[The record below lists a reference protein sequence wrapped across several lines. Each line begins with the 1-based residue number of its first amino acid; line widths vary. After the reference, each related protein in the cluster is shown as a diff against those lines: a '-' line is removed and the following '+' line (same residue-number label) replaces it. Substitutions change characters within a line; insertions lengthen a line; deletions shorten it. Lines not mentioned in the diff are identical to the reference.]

1 MLEWRKIIIDGI
13 ETNYSVSNE
22 GEVKNDKTNRKMTL
36 GFHQGYRTVGLKVNG
51 KNKGLRVHRLVANAF
66 IPNPEK
72 KPYVNHI
79 DGNRGNNKLE
89 NLEWV
94 TPSENTQHAV
104 RIGLMVPSRE
114 RSVIQ
119 FGLDGKRIAEFK
131 SISEACRI
139 TSSLNEKIVACCQRI
154 RTQHNGYQWRYKE
167 DCCEN
172 IQPIKEYQTKRKQV
186 AQIDPKS
193 GEIIAVYNSLSEAAR
208 AVQGTQ
214 SAITHVLKGD
224 KQTKTHKGFGWKL
237 VEDIVQ

>member
-1 MLEWRKIIIDGI
+1 MLEWKKIIIDGI

-51 KNKGLRVHRLVANAF
+51 KNKGLRVHRLVANVF

-139 TSSLNEKIVACCQRI
+139 TNSLNETFGFHLRILFAFEASPHKLSTSVGLKNLGLTLTKIFPVEESIPTSSIPLPCQ
-154 RTQHNGYQWRYKE
+154 
-167 DCCEN
+167 
-172 IQPIKEYQTKRKQV
+172 
-186 AQIDPKS
+186 
-193 GEIIAVYNSLSEAAR
+193 IIS
-208 AVQGTQ
+208 TP
-214 SAITHVLKGD
+214 
-224 KQTKTHKGFGWKL
+224 
-237 VEDIVQ
+237 